1 MTSERL
7 PGVLEIIVGELAG
20 GLPDAAELT
29 RALVRLTVA
38 AGLGA
43 VVGLQRRRTGKPAG
57 LRTHVLVA
65 SGAALFALIPS
76 ELGMG
81 SDAFSRVIQ
90 GVATGIGFI
99 GGGAV
104 LKLGAQQEVKGLTTA
119 AGIWMTAGVGVAAGL
134 GLLGIAFVALALT
147 FVVLSIPEPQQGFE
161 NGKLRGTTA
170 CELLASV
177 PQPVQGRATPAS
189 RRVETLADG
198 R

>member
-1 MTSERL
+1 VTTDDV
-7 PGVLEIIVGELAG
+7 PNVLEIIAGEFAG
-20 GLPDAAELT
+20 GVPDPAQLT
-29 RALVRLTVA
+29 RALIRLVA
-38 AGLGA
+38 AASLGA
-43 VVGLQRRRTGKPAG
+43 VVGLQRSRTGKPAG

-76 ELGMG
+76 ELRMSPDGL
-81 SDAFSRVIQ
+81 SRVIQ

-134 GLLGIAFVALALT
+134 GLLGIALVALVLT
-147 FVVLSIPEPQQGFE
+147 VLVLSVDEGQHERDAGVS
-161 NGKLRGTTA
+161 RGTSA
-170 CELLASV
+170 DRV
-177 PQPVQGRATPAS
+177 RARAPNLPHDLYGVAP
-189 RRVETLADG
+189 RRVETRADG